1 MEKDKEQNK
10 FSDVELDI
18 FIEEMFYEDLSM
30 QEELLLNQLTDKN
43 NNDGEN

>member
-1 MEKDKEQNK
+1 MEKEKEQNK

-18 FIEEMFYEDLSM
+18 FIEEMFYEDQAM